1 MPRKCTVCTH
11 EARKAI
17 DEALVQGSS
26 VRSIAGRF
34 GLSKSAVARHA
45 GEHIPQSLV
54 KAAEAEIVASADDLL
69 SQVRDLHE
77 EARGVLEE
85 AKTKK
90 DLRAANGAIREALR
104 CLSLL
109 GQLVGELETGTTVNV
124 ANITMAPEWTALR
137 SRLLEAL
144 APFPEARAAAAH
156 ALTEGSG
163 GR

>member
-1 MPRKCTVCTH
+1 MPRKCTVCGH
-11 EARKAI
+11 DARETI
-17 DEALVQGSS
+17 DAELVRGSS
-26 VRSIAGRF
+26 VRSIAAQYR
-34 GLSKSAVARHA
+34 LSKSAVARHSR
-45 GEHIPQSLV
+45 EHIPQSLA
-54 KAAEAEIVASADDLL
+54 KAAEAEAVTSADDLL

-109 GQLVGELETGTTVNV
+109 GQLVGELESGTTVNV

-137 SRLLEAL
+137 TRLLEAL
-144 APFPEARAAAAH
+144 APWPEARAAAAQ
-156 ALTEGSG
+156 ALMEGDG
-163 GR
+163 GP